1 MQRDSLLSA
10 ENHLY
15 QLARLGRLRL
25 PKSTSEDAR
34 RLFDRIIYPIA
45 VVIFGFVTPILAGL
59 FLLPFLLILWVTQG
73 DEALLDT
80 VANSGDSVVFLFLGF
95 VPIYVMIWIW
105 LWLFERRQL
114 WTAGLEWSRWLRK
127 YLRGLLVGLLMFSTS
142 VVILAAFGFIT
153 TESTA
158 PGAQRAMAV
167 GTALLIVGGWMVQGG
182 AEELL
187 TRGFVLPIIGS
198 RYGSVIGI
206 LISSLIFSALHLLN
220 PNINLIALLNLFLF
234 AVFAA
239 LYALFE
245 GGLWGVFAIHAV
257 WNWTQGNLFGFEV
270 SGSEIS
276 SAVIFNLTETGPDWL
291 TGGPFGPEG
300 GIVVTGVLLVSSI
313 LVFVADRRRRTSLEG

>member
-10 ENHLY
+10 DNHLY

-25 PKSTSEDAR
+25 PKSTSGEAR
-34 RLFDRIIYPIA
+34 RVIDRIIYPIA
-45 VVIFGFVTPILAGL
+45 VVFFGFVTPLLAGL
-59 FLLPFLLILWVTQG
+59 FLIPFLLVLWFTQG

-80 VANSGDSVVFLFLGF
+80 VANSGDRVVFLFLGF
-95 VPIYVMIWIW
+95 IPIYLMIWIW
-105 LWLFERRQL
+105 LWLFEQRQL
-114 WTAGLEWSRWLRK
+114 WTTGLEWPSWLAK
-127 YLRGLLVGLLMFSTS
+127 YLRGLLVGLLMFSAS
-142 VVILAAFGFIT
+142 VAILAAFGYIK
-153 TESTA
+153 TESTN

-167 GTALLIVGGWMVQGG
+167 GTVLLIVVGWMIQGG

-187 TRGFVLPIIGS
+187 TRGFVLPVIGS

-220 PNINLIALLNLFLF
+220 PNISLIALLNLFLF

-245 GGLWGVFAIHAV
+245 GGLWGVFAIHTV
-257 WNWTQGNLFGFEV
+257 WNWAQGNLFGFEV

-276 SAVIFNLTETGPDWL
+276 SAVIFDLAEAGPDWL

-300 GIVVTGVLLVSSI
+300 GLAVTGVLLLSSI
-313 LVFVADRRRRTSLEG
+313 LVFIADRRRLAST

>member
-1 MQRDSLLSA
+1 VHRESLLSSD
-10 ENHLY
+10 NHLY

-25 PKSTSEDAR
+25 PKSTSEKTR
-34 RLFDRIIYPIA
+34 RLFNRVIYPIA

-59 FLLPFLLILWVTQG
+59 FLVPFLLILWFSQG
-73 DEALLDT
+73 DDALLDT
-80 VANSGDSVVFLFLGF
+80 VANSGDSVIFLFLGF
-95 VPIYVMIWIW
+95 APIYLMVWLW

-114 WTAGLEWSRWLRK
+114 WTAGLEWPGWLAK
-127 YLRGLLVGLLMFSTS
+127 YLRGWLVGFLMFSAS
-142 VVILAAFGFIT
+142 VAILAALGYVA
-153 TESTA
+153 TESTN
-158 PGAQRAMAV
+158 PGAGRALAI
-167 GTALLIVGGWMVQGG
+167 GTALLIVMGWMVQGG

-198 RYGSVIGI
+198 RYGSAIGI
-206 LISSLIFSALHLLN
+206 IISSLIFSALHLLN
-220 PNINLIALLNLFLF
+220 PNISLIALLNLFLF

-257 WNWTQGNLFGFEV
+257 WNWAQGNLFGFEV

-276 SAVIFNLTETGPDWL
+276 SAVILNLTEAGPDWL

-300 GIVVTGVLLVSSI
+300 GIAVTGVLLASSI
-313 LVFVADRRRRTSLEG
+313 LVIVADRRRRTSA